1 MSEPQASDQP
11 GAAVPGA
18 ATPGS
23 ATPGSATPGAATP
36 GAAEP
41 GRSPTPAARAEA
53 ESLDDFVLTLG
64 RSQLAAGYAVDDV
77 TTTLNA
83 VARAY
88 DRPDLSVAVL
98 PGIVL
103 IDDPLIGRARVTSE
117 GALATL
123 RLDQAAKVHE
133 VASEARRG
141 AIAPYEGTRILDAL
155 PNKEPRFP
163 PWASVLGYA
172 LASAGFALIFRVSAW
187 GVAIAALLGLFVGLL
202 LVLTRRRPNFLPLV
216 PPLAAVVCSFSVFGF
231 ASLIDA
237 QVQPLRVVVAPLIA
251 LVPGAALTRATQEL
265 ASGHVISG
273 ASRLVAAIV
282 QILVLTFG
290 ILIGTLL
297 SRISPYDISDV
308 TLEQLPLWVAW
319 LGACVYAAGQAL
331 AFNVPH
337 GAIRYVVLLLLIA
350 FSVQQVVT
358 WQLDPVLAAGV
369 AAAVSLFLALLIQ
382 DRVRN
387 GPPAFVLFTPVF
399 WLLVPGSLGLVG
411 ITEAITS
418 AGAPSGTPAS
428 TVSGAAGVPSIT
440 DIAETGN
447 VGLLIT
453 AGASIIA
460 ITIGMQIASIA
471 GRMIRR
477 LPDLPS
483 VRLPGAR
490 H

>member
-11 GAAVPGA
+11 DASASESGGVPLG
-18 ATPGS
+18 
-23 ATPGSATPGAATP
+23 
-36 GAAEP
+36 
-41 GRSPTPAARAEA
+41 TPAPLSPAAFAEA
-53 ESLDDFVLTLG
+53 QSLDDFILTLG

-103 IDDPLIGRARVTSE
+103 LDDPVIGRARVTSE

-123 RLDQAAKVHE
+123 RLDQAAEVHK

-141 AIAPYEGTRILDAL
+141 AIEPREGTRILDAL
-155 PNKEPRFP
+155 PDKEPRFP
-163 PWASVLGYA
+163 PWASVLGYS
-172 LASAGFALIFRVSAW
+172 LASAGFALIFRVSVW
-187 GVAIAALLGLFVGLL
+187 GVVMAAILGLLVGLL

-216 PPLAAVVCSFSVFGF
+216 PPLAAIVCSFIVFGF
-231 ASLIDA
+231 ASLIDSE
-237 QVQPLRVVVAPLIA
+237 VQPLRVVVAPLIA

-297 SRISPYDISDV
+297 AKVSPYDLSDV
-308 TLEQLPLWVAW
+308 TITQLPLWVAW

-358 WQLDPVLAAGV
+358 WQLDSVLAAGV
-369 AAAVSLFLALLIQ
+369 AAAVSLFLALVIQ

-411 ITEAITS
+411 ITEVITS
-418 AGAPSGTPAS
+418 AGAPDDSPAA
-428 TVSGAAGVPSIT
+428 TISGAAGVPSIT
-440 DIAETGN
+440 DIATTGN

-483 VRLPGAR
+483 VHLPGAR